1 MLLRYGFIKEVH
13 QKYRVSNL
21 SEYLTTKRNTMLD
34 VPVRVE
40 QISQRSKIFF
50 QTLIFILKHTCLIFF
65 DGYFIC
71 VEYTLRFSTV

>member
-50 QTLIFILKHTCLIFF
+50 QTLIFIL
-65 DGYFIC
+65 
-71 VEYTLRFSTV
+71 